1 MNIVYNI
8 NNLLLDDIV
17 HIWKHLSRF
26 KNIKINVL
34 FFLTKEVD
42 QHHLTSLIYKLDWM
56 NRKGYS
62 IKFEIIFKNQY
73 STIREYISSKYKFD
87 YYIQLHNN
95 VFFSNKFPRSLMNIM
110 EQKQPFNINDLF
122 VGFSN
127 NDSDSQKLFDIDYKI
142 IADAELANKQQP
154 EIWIFNENECES
166 FKNSWFSRIKENYL
180 NGVELFYEYRS

>member
-1 MNIVYNI
+1 
-8 NNLLLDDIV
+8 
-17 HIWKHLSRF
+17 
-26 KNIKINVL
+26 
-34 FFLTKEVD
+34 
-42 QHHLTSLIYKLDWM
+42 
-56 NRKGYS
+56 
-62 IKFEIIFKNQY
+62 
-73 STIREYISSKYKFD
+73 
-87 YYIQLHNN
+87 
-95 VFFSNKFPRSLMNIM
+95 MNIM